1 MVKQTR
7 VWFITGCSSG
17 FGRALAETVLENGEI
32 VVLTARNP
40 QKLED
45 LAASFPEQTLAL
57 QLDVTKP
64 EQVRESVKNAIAH
77 FGRID
82 ILVNNAGCEVAGI
95 LEEVSDEAIR
105 RQFET
110 NFFGVI
116 DMLRVVIPYMRQ
128 QRSGHILNISS
139 AACFMAGAGGGIYIS
154 SKLALEGISGCL
166 ANEVAHLGIKVTMV
180 EPGAFS
186 TDFFNK
192 SHVLVETKIPEY
204 QPIIKDM
211 SQWIKD
217 VKEQKTKLI
226 GDPKKA
232 ALAMIKAVD
241 SDVPPLRLAL
251 GSDAVETIDGALQFI
266 KEGLDAW
273 KEVSTSTDFDEVIT
287 DKMPVAAVN

>member
-1 MVKQTR
+1 MEKQTR

-17 FGRALAETVLENGEI
+17 FGRALAETVLEKGEI

-45 LAASFPEQTLAL
+45 LATSFPEQTLAL

-64 EQVRESVKNAIAH
+64 EQVRESVKNALAR

-95 LEEVSDEAIR
+95 LEEVSDDAIR

-139 AACFMAGAGGGIYIS
+139 AACFMSGAGGGIYIS
-154 SKLALEGISGCL
+154 SKLALEGISGSL

-217 VKEQKTKLI
+217 VKEQKIKLI

-241 SDVPPLRLAL
+241 SEVPPLRLAL

-273 KEVSTSTDFDEVIT
+273 KEVSTSTDFDEVVT
-287 DKMPVAAVN
+287 DKMQVAAVN

>member
-1 MVKQTR
+1 MEKQTR
-7 VWFITGCSSG
+7 IWFITGCSSG
-17 FGRALAETVLENGEI
+17 FGRALAETVLEKGEI

-45 LAASFPEQTLAL
+45 LAASFPEQTLTL

-64 EQVRESVKNAIAH
+64 EQVRESVKNAIAR

-95 LEEVSDEAIR
+95 LEEVSDDAIR

-128 QRSGHILNISS
+128 QRSGHILNMSS

-211 SQWIKD
+211 SQWIQD
-217 VKEQKTKLI
+217 VKEQKIKLI

-232 ALAMIKAVD
+232 ALAMIKVVD

-251 GSDAVETIDGALQFI
+251 GSDAVEAIDGALQFI

-273 KEVSTSTDFDEVIT
+273 KEVSTSTDFDEVVT
-287 DKMPVAAVN
+287 DKMQVAAVN

>member
-1 MVKQTR
+1 MEKQTR

-17 FGRALAETVLENGEI
+17 FGRALAETVLEKGEI

-40 QKLED
+40 RKLED

-64 EQVRESVKNAIAH
+64 EQVRESVKNAIAR

-95 LEEVSDEAIR
+95 LEEVSDDAIR

-139 AACFMAGAGGGIYIS
+139 AACFMSGAGGGIYIS
-154 SKLALEGISGCL
+154 SKLALEGISGSL

-217 VKEQKTKLI
+217 VKEQKIKLI

-273 KEVSTSTDFDEVIT
+273 KEVSTSTDFDEVVT
-287 DKMPVAAVN
+287 DKMQVAAVN